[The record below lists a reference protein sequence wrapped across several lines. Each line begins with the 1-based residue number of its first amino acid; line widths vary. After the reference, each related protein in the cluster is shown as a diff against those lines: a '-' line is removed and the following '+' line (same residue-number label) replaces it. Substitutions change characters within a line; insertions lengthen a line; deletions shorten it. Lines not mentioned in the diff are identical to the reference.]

1 MKSFEYEHNEQN
13 SFGNQISKS
22 INSFNEINFDYTANK
37 MSLDEIKKSIKG
49 MLGVNCLLFIK
60 IFFY

>member
-22 INSFNEINFDYTANK
+22 FNEKNFDYTVNN
-37 MSLDEIKKSIKG
+37 SLDGIKRDIKG
-49 MLGVNCLLFIK
+49 M
-60 IFFY
+60 